1 MLPQEDTCGGGQP
14 SLPFFLSGPRNG
26 VPTPVQTPV
35 PTPEIAQS
43 AGTPASFADT
53 LGAMFEVAEP
63 ILTGTPPEQSRLK
76 GKFATSGSN
85 SRQQPPVKVG
95 VAYEQDKQK
104 KLYGGIALI
113 ISGVQSRAQTLRL
126 W

>member
-1 MLPQEDTCGGGQP
+1 MLLQEDTCGGGQP
-14 SLPFFLSGPRNG
+14 SLPFFLSGPPAPPRAPGTKEN
-26 VPTPVQTPV
+26 V
-35 PTPEIAQS
+35 ES
-43 AGTPASFADT
+43 ADTPASFADT

-85 SRQQPPVKVG
+85 SRQQPPTKVK
-95 VAYEQDKQK
+95 VAYEQDKQN

-113 ISGVQSRAQTLRL
+113 ISGVQSRTLRL